1 MIEKTTAMKVLDEN
15 NIEYEV
21 LTYEAEVFKS
31 GHDVCKKLNVKES
44 DMFKTLAVKGHSG
57 EYYILVLS
65 ISKELDFK
73 KAAKV
78 VGEKSLTFVSLK
90 HIKEVTGYVR
100 GGVTL
105 VGIKGDYRIIVNTE
119 MKNLDYVCISA
130 GTLGACLRLKRD
142 DLVNLVK
149 PEFHNIEKICED

>member
-1 MIEKTTAMKVLDEN
+1 MSIKTRAMEILDEA
-15 NIEYEV
+15 NIKYEV

-31 GHDVCKKLNVKES
+31 GHDVCQKLGVKET

-78 VGEKSLTFVSLK
+78 VGEKSLSFVPLND
-90 HIKEVTGYVR
+90 IEEVTGYIR

-105 VGIKGDYRIIVNTE
+105 VGLKNDHKVIVNNE
-119 MKNLDYVCISA
+119 MKSLDVVNISA
-130 GTLGACLRLKRD
+130 GTLGACLKLKTD
-142 DLVNLVK
+142 ELISVVK
-149 PEFHNIEKICED
+149 PEFHDIEK